1 MGCAIGLICSGQV
14 AYDCAAVIRASGE
27 APFSAGLVP
36 GALTVR
42 ATPSIRTSLLS
53 VFRYRILLRNLLY
66 LRNFEPVIRQLAEH
80 GHDITITTSIYDRKV
95 PPELT
100 ALAERLEDDYQN
112 VRFGLTHERA
122 DMWGTMA
129 RMLRVLRNALR
140 YRRKEY
146 AEAPAL
152 AARAILRLDGLTR
165 RIVNL
170 PPFRWTPVNNACA
183 WTLAQFDRAL
193 PADREIVRQLKETRP
208 DALVVTPMVDLTSEQ
223 VDWVRAARK
232 VNVPS
237 CLLVASWDNLTN
249 KGLVLSRPD
258 RVVVWNRFQKEEA
271 VKMHGIPKDAVVLTG
286 AQLYDHWFEREPS
299 RDYATFCR
307 DFGFDPAKP
316 TLLYCGSSVFIARNE
331 AEFVER
337 WLAHVRRPDADA
349 TVREANIL
357 IRPHPMHQVPF
368 ERLDLTDYP
377 CVTIHPK
384 KGGMPVQDDA
394 KADYYDALYHCS
406 ALIGI
411 NTSALIEAS
420 ILGKRS
426 FTVAD
431 PNYRRTQ
438 DGTLHFR
445 YLTDGGILVRA
456 PDFESHVRQLAEELR
471 AGETSR
477 AEVRAFVESFLRPHG
492 LDRPATPIVTE
503 TLEALPH
510 VSSADQ
516 SGVLRWPLLIL
527 MAPIAP
533 IAYAVANSRAE
544 AARLVQRILRRGL
557 FMMAQIRKRDTIEL
571 VAVRQP
577 VDYPKKTVEILAT
590 SPKEAATRS
599 RSVMKEPW
607 TVHWIEN
614 AVQPGD
620 VFYDIGANVG
630 VYSLL
635 AGIVHDKAVRA
646 YAFEPGFATFAAL
659 CRNII
664 HNGLDR
670 CVVPL
675 PVVLHRAVGQT
686 VFKYRS
692 IESGGARHA
701 VGDQGLETK
710 DFKETRPVYQQTM
723 LTVTLDALIADYGLP
738 TPNHI
743 KLDVDGPEM
752 EILEGA
758 RRTLADPALKS
769 VMCELDDPKR
779 RRPIIALLE
788 QAGLHLTVEFTKG
801 SVRGDPNTD
810 AFFARDPE
818 ALRAIMKDSPD
829 KPLSGAVDEN
839 SKERE

>member
-1 MGCAIGLICSGQV
+1 MS
-14 AYDCAAVIRASGE
+14 AY
-27 APFSAGLVP
+27 
-36 GALTVR
+36 
-42 ATPSIRTSLLS
+42 
-53 VFRYRILLRNLLY
+53 RYRILLRNLLY
-66 LRNFEPVIRQLAEH
+66 LRNFEPVVRQLAER
-80 GHDITITTSIYDRKV
+80 GHDITITTSIHDRKV

-100 ALAERLEDDYQN
+100 ALAERLEDEYRN

-122 DMWGTMA
+122 DLWGTLG
-129 RMLRVLRNALR
+129 RVLRVLRNALR

-146 AEAPAL
+146 ADAPAL
-152 AARAILRLDGLTR
+152 AARAITRLDPVSR
-165 RIVNL
+165 RIINL
-170 PPFRWTPVNNACA
+170 PAFRWTPLNTACA

-193 PADREIVRQLKETRP
+193 PADREIVRQLRESRP
-208 DALVVTPMVDLTSEQ
+208 DALVVTPMVDLKSEQ
-223 VDWVRAARK
+223 VDWIRAARK
-232 VNVPS
+232 ANVPS

-271 VKMHGIPKDAVVLTG
+271 VRMHGIPQDAVVMTG
-286 AQLYDHWFEREPS
+286 AQLYDHWFERQPS
-299 RDYATFCR
+299 RDYAAFCH
-307 DFGFDPAKP
+307 DFGLDPDKP

-337 WLAHVRRPDADA
+337 WLARVRGGADAD
-349 TVREANIL
+349 VRDANIL

-368 ERLDLTDYP
+368 ERLDLADHP
-377 CVTIHPK
+377 RVTIHPK
-384 KGGMPVQDDA
+384 KGGMPVQDEA

-406 ALIGI
+406 AVIGI

-431 PNYRRTQ
+431 PAYRRTQ

-445 YLTDGGILVRA
+445 YLVDGGILVRA
-456 PDFESHVRQLAEELR
+456 PDFDGHIRQLGEELR

-477 AEVRAFVESFLRPHG
+477 AEVRAFVESFLRPNG
-492 LDRPATPIVTE
+492 LDRPATPIVTQ
-503 TLEALPH
+503 TLEALPG
-510 VSSADQ
+510 VPPADRSSA
-516 SGVLRWPLLIL
+516 LRWPLLIL

-533 IAYAVANSRAE
+533 VAYLIANSRMEVAN
-544 AARLVQRILRRGL
+544 LVQRILRRGL
-557 FMMAQIRKRDTIEL
+557 FVLAQIRKRDTIDL

-590 SPKEAATRS
+590 APKEAATRS

-614 AVQPGD
+614 AVKPGD

-635 AGIVHDKAVRA
+635 VGVVHDQTVRA

-670 CVVPL
+670 CVSPI
-675 PVVLHRAVGQT
+675 PAVLHREVGHT

-692 IESGGARHA
+692 LESGGARHA

-710 DFKETRPVYQQTM
+710 DFKETRPVYQQTV
-723 LTVTLDALIADYGLP
+723 LTMTLDSLIADHGLP
-738 TPNHI
+738 TPSHI
-743 KLDVDGPEM
+743 KLDVDGPEL

-779 RRPIIALLE
+779 RRPIVALLE
-788 QAGLHLTVEFTKG
+788 EAGLHLAAEFPKG
-801 SVRGDPNTD
+801 STRGDPNAD

-818 ALRAIMKDSPD
+818 AMRAIMKDSPT
-829 KPLSGAVDEN
+829 KPASGQGVTEN
-839 SKERE
+839 WKERE